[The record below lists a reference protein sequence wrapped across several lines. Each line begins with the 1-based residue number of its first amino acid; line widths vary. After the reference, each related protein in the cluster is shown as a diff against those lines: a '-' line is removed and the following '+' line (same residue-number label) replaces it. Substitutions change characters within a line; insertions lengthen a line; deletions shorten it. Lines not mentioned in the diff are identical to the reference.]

1 MEGCWLQILRLQ
13 ESLSKYEHT
22 QDGNTPQVTGNTQL
36 GCTRSF
42 QLQVLLPSSGR
53 HVFFSNNFCQSLH
66 PLLRMVFMI
75 PKSFYYL
82 QLFFFIGFSQPFQI
96 AICILLI
103 KWLDQVDLVHLLAA
117 REQELRAIAAEVLNK
132 STLVLYFQKFAIG
145 VWGWDVWN
153 CGLSGG
159 YVSHWYPWISDGH
172 QIHRVHLLVSF
183 LQLKI
188 NSPLL
193 IYKALSA
200 RGINCRQKFDLRG
213 VLLVSGMLI
222 FYEFV
227 QSMTRWSHWSI
238 LFSSFFSYLGFVC

>member
-1 MEGCWLQILRLQ
+1 
-13 ESLSKYEHT
+13 
-22 QDGNTPQVTGNTQL
+22 
-36 GCTRSF
+36 
-42 QLQVLLPSSGR
+42 
-53 HVFFSNNFCQSLH
+53 
-66 PLLRMVFMI
+66 
-75 PKSFYYL
+75 
-82 QLFFFIGFSQPFQI
+82 
-96 AICILLI
+96 
-103 KWLDQVDLVHLLAA
+103 VHLLAA

-227 QSMTRWSHWSI
+227 QPMTRWSHWSI
-238 LFSSFFSYLGFVC
+238 LFSSFFLIFVLCVNDWSWFVTVKCFADVINSMWKRMNDCVRCWMNGALTQPRFHMRWPLLQFTNIHVANCRVSGFHN